1 MISIFL
7 NGENSSLQKSETLD
21 IALSEWGYEEG
32 CYAVAVN
39 ETFVPRSQYS
49 QQHIN
54 EGDRID
60 VVSPLEGG

>member
-1 MISIFL
+1 MIKVYL
-7 NGENSSLQKSETLD
+7 NGESSTLSDSLSLD
-21 IALSEWGYEEG
+21 IALDKWGYQND

-49 QQHIN
+49 QHLIQ
-54 EGDRID
+54 EGDTID